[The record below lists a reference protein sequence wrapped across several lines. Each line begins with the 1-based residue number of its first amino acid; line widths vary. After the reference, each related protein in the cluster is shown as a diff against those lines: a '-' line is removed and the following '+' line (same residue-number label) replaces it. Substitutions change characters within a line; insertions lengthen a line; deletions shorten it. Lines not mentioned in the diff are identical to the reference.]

1 MTDATVKQAL
11 RGQRIETASWAYG
24 NSGTRFKVFP
34 QEGVP
39 RDPYEKIADAAT
51 VHRFTGVAPTVALHI
66 PWDKVDDYAGLA
78 RAAADEGIAL
88 GTINSNVFQD
98 NDYKLGSVTNPDPGI
113 RRKAIGHLLE
123 CVDVMDQTGSR
134 DLKLWFSDGTNYPG
148 QDDARTR
155 QERLAQALAE
165 TYARLGDEQ
174 RMLLEYKLFEPAF
187 YLTDVPDWGTAYVHC
202 TALGPK
208 AKVVIDTG
216 HHAPG
221 TNIEFIVAT
230 L

>member
-1 MTDATVKQAL
+1 MSELSPQTRARVWAVL
-11 RGQRIETASWAYG
+11 RTQRIETASWAFG

-78 RAAADEGIAL
+78 AKAEEQGIAL
-88 GTINSNVFQD
+88 GTINANVFQD
-98 NDYKLGSVTNPDPGI
+98 NDYMLGSVTNPDPGI

-123 CVDVMDQTGSR
+123 CIEVMDRTGSR

-148 QDDARTR
+148 QDDVGTR
-155 QERLAQALAE
+155 QDRLAAALKE
-165 TYARLGDEQ
+165 TY
-174 RMLLEYKLFEPAF
+174 
-187 YLTDVPDWGTAYVHC
+187 
-202 TALGPK
+202 
-208 AKVVIDTG
+208 
-216 HHAPG
+216 
-221 TNIEFIVAT
+221 
-230 L
+230 